1 MYSHIFSY
9 PNGSTNDTKQPIT
22 MEALDK
28 RINFRNDISF
38 LLYPVKQAFII
49 TKTPIIMIIAEK
61 VATKNTSILFP
72 PIKHP
77 NFNFTIK

>member
-1 MYSHIFSY
+1 
-9 PNGSTNDTKQPIT
+9 

-61 VATKNTSILFP
+61 IATKNTSILFP

-77 NFNFTIK
+77 SFKLTIKCQ